1 MDLPWPLG
9 FPCGSAGKE
18 STCRAGDLSLISALG
33 RSPGEGNGY
42 HSNITAWRF
51 LWTTVHGVAKSW
63 TWLSD
68 FHFHF
73 KWLCNMPQLK
83 TQRKL
88 LGWPKNSFKFFYNM
102 LHYLLHL
109 RSGKDDNEMPLSLH
123 FFFVKFSLVDSF
135 GVILLQPWLLSDHQ
149 RQ

>member
-1 MDLPWPLG
+1 
-9 FPCGSAGKE
+9 
-18 STCRAGDLSLISALG
+18 
-33 RSPGEGNGY
+33 
-42 HSNITAWRF
+42 
-51 LWTTVHGVAKSW
+51 
-63 TWLSD
+63 
-68 FHFHF
+68 
-73 KWLCNMPQLK
+73 MPQLK

-123 FFFVKFSLVDSF
+123 FFFVKFSLVDSI